1 MKCENQQLTLVGV
14 DRSRVV
20 TEKARGTA
28 FQGYLDL
35 SGEHAECLSSTD
47 KGDNAEEPV
56 AILVLEIDNSFSF
69 FVEKAGQIL
78 WRVQQMVQFSSIFK
92 VSRSLEMVWTWTLDT
107 RSFEASKAV
116 TLQVSKRAKQPAAQA
131 STAGRSLSM
140 GRRGLALGHCF
151 SVSSFQDGW
160 GDPSAKACKAPTS

>member
-107 RSFEASKAV
+107 RSFEGSNLAG
-116 TLQVSKRAKQPAAQA
+116 LQA
-131 STAGRSLSM
+131 S
-140 GRRGLALGHCF
+140 
-151 SVSSFQDGW
+151 
-160 GDPSAKACKAPTS
+160 

>member
-69 FVEKAGQIL
+69 FVEKAGQIF
-78 WRVQQMVQFSSIFK
+78 VESAANGPIFINFQGLK
-92 VSRSLEMVWTWTLDT
+92 VIRNGLDLD
-107 RSFEASKAV
+107 SGHSK
-116 TLQVSKRAKQPAAQA
+116 L
-131 STAGRSLSM
+131 
-140 GRRGLALGHCF
+140 RR
-151 SVSSFQDGW
+151 Q
-160 GDPSAKACKAPTS
+160 